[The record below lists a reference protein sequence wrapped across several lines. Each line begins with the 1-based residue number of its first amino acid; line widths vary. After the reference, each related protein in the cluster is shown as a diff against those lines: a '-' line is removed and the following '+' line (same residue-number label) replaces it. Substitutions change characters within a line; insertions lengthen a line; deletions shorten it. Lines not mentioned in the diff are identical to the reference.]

1 MKFIRK
7 AKAADASRLFE
18 ILVESTAAGG
28 AGHYPADI
36 LEDWHRGRT
45 VRGMSEVLFY
55 ENFYVLE
62 DEAEVRGYVHLG
74 EGKIIGLFVD
84 PKDHGKGYGKALF
97 EFARGEIRER
107 PITILATLN
116 AVDFYARF
124 GFEKVGLQTVRRNER
139 DIYVWEMTLKG

>member
-7 AKAADASRLFE
+7 AKAADATRLFE

-28 AGHYPADI
+28 AGYYPEDI

-62 DEAEVRGYVHLG
+62 DESEPRGYVHLA
-74 EGKIIGLFVD
+74 EGKIVGLFVD
-84 PKDHGKGYGKALF
+84 PKDHRKGYGRALF
-97 EFARGEIRER
+97 EFARNEIKER
-107 PITILATLN
+107 PIKILATLN
-116 AVDFYARF
+116 AVEFYARF
-124 GFEKVGLQTVRRNER
+124 GFEKIAMQTVRRNER
-139 DIYVWEMTLKG
+139 DIYVWEMELKE